1 MNELGENDDHDEVVR
16 RSFERQVPLFTG
28 PTSPFAQRADTPGPL
43 AWIEP
48 LSPDAIVLDVACGAA
63 HASESIAPSVRQ
75 VVGLDLTIALLRLGA
90 ERLRAAG
97 IHNVVLQEGNAE
109 VLPFVDESFDI
120 VFCRSSLHHFADP
133 KRAVAEMV
141 RVCRIGG
148 RVVLVDIVAPDQ
160 GRELLDHVHRLLDPS
175 HVRSYTEVELA
186 DLLPAGTESER
197 GGNRTSGRIP
207 IDVIVTEQS
216 ERDGVLALLRAEL
229 SGDGARTG
237 FDPADVD
244 GQLLVS
250 FTITTF
256 DATRR

>member
-1 MNELGENDDHDEVVR
+1 MPRGH
-16 RSFERQVPLFTG
+16 SH
-28 PTSPFAQRADTPGPL
+28 PL
-43 AWIEP
+43 A
-48 LSPDAIVLDVACGAA
+48 GR
-63 HASESIAPSVRQ
+63 AP
-75 VVGLDLTIALLRLGA
+75 GALLRLGA

-97 IHNVVLQEGNAE
+97 IDNVVLQEGNAE
-109 VLPFVDESFDI
+109 ALPFVDESFDI

-148 RVVLVDIVAPDQ
+148 RVVLVDLVAPDD
-160 GRELLDHVHRLLDPS
+160 GRELFDPYVHRLLDPS
-175 HVRSYTEVELA
+175 HVRSYTEIELA
-186 DLLPAGTESER
+186 GLLPAGTESRR
-197 GGNRTSGRIP
+197 GSNTTSGRIP

-216 ERDGVLALLRAEL
+216 DRDSVFALLRAEL
-229 SGDGARTG
+229 SGEGACTG
-237 FDPADVD
+237 FDPAEVD